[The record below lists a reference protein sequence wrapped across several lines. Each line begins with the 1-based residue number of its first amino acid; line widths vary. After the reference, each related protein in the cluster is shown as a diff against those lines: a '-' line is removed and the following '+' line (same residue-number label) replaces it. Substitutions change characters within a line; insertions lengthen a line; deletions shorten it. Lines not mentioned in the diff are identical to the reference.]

1 LGIEQRLR
9 GQGTADGENE
19 TLCQRATHFVFS
31 ITAVTLDVLAFSLP
45 FSILA

>member
-1 LGIEQRLR
+1 MVEMRR
-9 GQGTADGENE
+9 YADQ
-19 TLCQRATHFVFS
+19 QRARIG